1 MNTLIGGGVGLTA
14 ATTVAEIGRILMVVL
29 SIARSTS
36 GKRLISESEDVCIT
50 NEVVPETSV
59 PVAKCASHGRFPA
72 FRAPVIYLK
81 SILTTLRE
89 SLPIWKS
96 RW

>member
-14 ATTVAEIGRILMVVL
+14 VRTVAEIGRILMAVL

-36 GKRLISESEDVCIT
+36 GKRIISESEDVCTT

-59 PVAKCASHGRFPA
+59 PVVKCANRGRFPVFHA
-72 FRAPVIYLK
+72 AVMCLK
-81 SILTTLRE
+81 SIMTTLHE
-89 SLPIWKS
+89 LLPIWKS
-96 RW
+96 